1 MHLQLD
7 LLLEDSAAVRALEL
21 LRLFVSTSSTGPD
34 LLGRS
39 DALFTAFAASHL
51 FEGDKLIAAGT
62 DAGVVVPTELLQVW
76 SLTQLY
82 SVDFSQSRIDVNKCG
97 FYKRTNKVCVSC
109 C

>member
-7 LLLEDSAAVRALEL
+7 LFLEHSAAVRALEL
-21 LRLFVSTSSTGPD
+21 LRLFVTTSSTGPD

-51 FEGDKLIAAGT
+51 FEGDKLVAAGT

-76 SLTQLY
+76 SLTQFY
-82 SVDFSQSRIDVNKCG
+82 SVDFSQSRIVIKKCV
-97 FYKRTNKVCVSC
+97 FNRRTNKVWLKC